1 MEWQLVTGELSP
13 RQLEKQVRA
22 PWAAAATVPEGSV
35 RRREHREK

>member
-22 PWAAAATVPEGSV
+22 PFAATVPEGSV
-35 RRREHREK
+35 WRREHREK